1 MPSIGK
7 RPTIIYYYVWKEEG
21 MATCCNSVWLE
32 ERRVLCF
39 LMKVDSSVFLMRYEG
54 TSAGNEGV
62 GESQVSEVEN
72 GRKFWR
78 T

>member
-1 MPSIGK
+1 
-7 RPTIIYYYVWKEEG
+7 
-21 MATCCNSVWLE
+21 MAMCCNSLWLE
-32 ERRVLCF
+32 ERRFLYF
-39 LMKVDSSVFLMRYEG
+39 LMKVDSSIFLMRYEG

-62 GESQVSEVEN
+62 RESQVSEIEN